1 MKLTS
6 RQLRNII
13 LQETVSLMKAPAAH
27 DHNQFLHGFDD
38 GHPQDDEGGMVKSRM
53 YSMKKMAADVC
64 SLLDDDDQLP
74 GWVQDHIS
82 VAHENLRQV
91 HGYLMG
97 ENEKSSQ
104 GMSAMTSE
112 SRRNKMR
119 TMKESHARITRE
131 EMEAWN
137 RGEWGF
143 NSEDE

>member
-1 MKLTS
+1 
-6 RQLRNII
+6 
-13 LQETVSLMKAPAAH
+13 MKAPAAH

-53 YSMKKMAADVC
+53 YSMKKMAAEVC
-64 SLLDDDDQLP
+64 GLLDDDDQLP

-97 ENEKSSQ
+97 ENAKASHD
-104 GMSAMTSE
+104 MTNE
-112 SRRNKMR
+112 SRRNRSKLMR
-119 TMKESHARITRE
+119 ESHARITKE
-131 EMEAWN
+131 EMEAWG

-143 NSEDE
+143 TSEDE